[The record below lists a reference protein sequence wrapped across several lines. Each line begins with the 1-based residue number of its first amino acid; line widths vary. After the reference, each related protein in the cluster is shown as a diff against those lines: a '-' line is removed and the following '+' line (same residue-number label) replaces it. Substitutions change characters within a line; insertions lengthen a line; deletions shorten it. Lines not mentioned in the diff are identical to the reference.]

1 MSNVVGSVGRE
12 LAISLESPHRII
24 IKILDSE
31 TKEVVK
37 QIPIEKLGDIPEGV
51 HQGLLDEVA

>member
-1 MSNVVGSVGRE
+1 MSTVVGNLGRE

-37 QIPIEKLGDIPEGV
+37 QIPNEKLRVVTEEGHERV
-51 HQGLLDEVA
+51 LDEVA